1 MSTDVENIPEE
12 NTPLNYIPRT
22 RDYYAKLEE
31 FEGPLDILLH
41 FIKEDEL
48 DIFNI
53 PISKITKDF
62 LGFIEYAQSL
72 DIELAGEFLLV
83 AAELM
88 KIKARML
95 LPQLT
100 IEGEE
105 LEEDPR
111 MTLVRKLLEYKRFKD
126 ATNDISKFE
135 LEARGNFFRGNNSHD
150 AREFEASE
158 EIDPSLKNLTI
169 LNLIKAYRIVVKSV
183 RREVVHSIE
192 VLDVTS
198 EIKRTELIT
207 YFDDGKEVEFNTF
220 ISSIER
226 RLEIVCT
233 FLAILQLALEGY
245 IEIIVDNKDRSIFL
259 IRKRKTESES
269 SGI

>member
-12 NTPLNYIPRT
+12 SNLQTYIPRS

-53 PISKITKDF
+53 PISKIIKDF
-62 LGFIEYAQSL
+62 LGYIEYAQSL
-72 DIELAGEFLLV
+72 DIELAGEFLLT

-95 LPQLT
+95 LPQMT
-100 IEGEE
+100 FEGEE
-105 LEEDPR
+105 AEEDPR

-126 ATNDISKFE
+126 ATEDISRFE
-135 LEARGNFFRGNNSHD
+135 SQARGLFYRGDNSHD
-150 AREFEASE
+150 AREYDTTE

-169 LNLIKAYRIVVKSV
+169 LNLIKSYRIVVKSV
-183 RREVVHSIE
+183 KKEFVHSIE

-198 EIKRTELIT
+198 EIKREELIK
-207 YFDDGKEVEFNTF
+207 YFSDGIEIEFTTF

-233 FLAILQLALEGY
+233 FLAVLQLALEGY
-245 IEIIVDNKDRSIFL
+245 LEIIVDDKDRSIFL
-259 IRKRKTESES
+259 IRRKIFSDEISNT
-269 SGI
+269 